1 MTDKDNPPPTKAD
14 LRPETVRSE
23 ISPSISDLDAV
34 TQVSAVGV
42 QPGDCQPCVPIIPGY
57 EILREIGRGGMGL
70 VCLARDVNLD
80 RHVALKTF
88 HAGNDANLVELLQE
102 EARVSGKLEHPAIV
116 PVYHVNPTSKP
127 AYFSMAFVDG
137 EDLARRVSRQVL
149 EPRDAAELGA
159 KIAEAMHHAHQQ
171 GVLHLDIKP
180 ANILLDRKGE
190 PRVTDFGL
198 FALLSSKKLEGV
210 GGTPQFMA
218 PEQAVGETEKLSP
231 ASDVYSLGAVLFAA
245 MSGRPPLV
253 ASNEQDLI
261 LKVVSARPRPLSS
274 YGLRIPLALD
284 AIVMKCLEKNPEDRY
299 TTALELKEDLHRFLN
314 DEPTVAR
321 PPGIMDRSYFFLKQ
335 HVFAASVSGSVVL
348 VLLAAVAAM
357 FAGLSRH
364 NAILQAEVTS
374 FEEMMGKQQSQFR
387 SALLRHTE
395 DERTH
400 LKITE
405 DFAVEMARDWYA
417 RNDLDK
423 AAFCAAEALL
433 AAYELGTPPSAEIE
447 KILLEHATSNSNSKS
462 ETKAETE
469 QVDLLKIARDLT
481 ASAMAN
487 AKSSPPNGSATAA
500 ASADK

>member
-1 MTDKDNPPPTKAD
+1 
-14 LRPETVRSE
+14 
-23 ISPSISDLDAV
+23 
-34 TQVSAVGV
+34 
-42 QPGDCQPCVPIIPGY
+42 
-57 EILREIGRGGMGL
+57 MGL

-80 RHVALKTF
+80 RNVALKTF
-88 HAGNDANLVELLQE
+88 HSGNDAHLVELLQE

-137 EDLARRVSRQVL
+137 EDLARRITRQVL
-149 EPRDAAELGA
+149 EPQDAAKLGV
-159 KIAEAMHHAHQQ
+159 KIAEAMQHAHEQ

-180 ANILLDRKGE
+180 ANILLDRNGE

-198 FALLSSKKLEGV
+198 FALLSSKKLDGV

-218 PEQAVGETEKLSP
+218 PEQAIGDTAKLSP
-231 ASDVYSLGAVLFAA
+231 ASDIYSLGAVLFAA

-284 AIVMKCLEKNPEDRY
+284 AIVMKCLAKEPEDRY
-299 TTALELKEDLHRFLN
+299 ATALELKEDLQRFLN
-314 DEPTVAR
+314 DQPTLAR
-321 PPGIMDRSYFFLKQ
+321 PPGIIDRGYFFLKQ
-335 HVFAASVSGSVVL
+335 HIFAASVSGSVVL

-357 FAGLSRH
+357 FAGMSRR
-364 NAILQAEVTS
+364 NAILLAEVTS
-374 FEEMMGKQQSQFR
+374 FEEMLSKQESQFR

-405 DFAVEMARDWYA
+405 EFAVEMARDWYA
-417 RNDLDK
+417 RNDLEK

-433 AAYELGTPPSAEIE
+433 AANELGTAPRAEVENILREYATASATPVAEASSE
-447 KILLEHATSNSNSKS
+447 AQDMDLLEIAHA
-462 ETKAETE
+462 
-469 QVDLLKIARDLT
+469 LT

-487 AKSSPPNGSATAA
+487 VIDSQPHGSPPSETSEGN
-500 ASADK
+500 